1 MLFLL
6 LAHLLLRS
14 FIPVAAVVEEE
25 AVPVEEVSK
34 PKRAAR
40 RKRSAAGCHVAGVGK
55 EVSVEEAPNPKRA
68 ARGKQGAAIRFHRL
82 LTISIQLLLN
92 AHR

>member
-14 FIPVAAVVEEE
+14 FVPVAAMIEEE

-34 PKRAAR
+34 PKRAAS
-40 RKRSAAGCHVAGVGK
+40 RKRSAAGCHDAGVGK
-55 EVSVEEAPNPKRA
+55 EVSVEKAPKPKRA
-68 ARGKQGAAIRFHRL
+68 ACGK
-82 LTISIQLLLN
+82 
-92 AHR
+92 